1 MTIVHCDIRSVGPFR
16 RISMH
21 HLAAASIGRPITEA
35 DRISQGITVL
45 ICCRDVKSDS
55 LARIIRAGWH
65 SG

>member
-1 MTIVHCDIRSVGPFR
+1 MTIVHCDIRSVGPCR
-16 RISMH
+16 CISMNYFT
-21 HLAAASIGRPITEA
+21 ATPIGRPITEA

-55 LARIIRAGWH
+55 LTRIIRAGWH